1 MARQYLDVPYRAK
14 DAAKAL
20 GARFDGG
27 VKRWY
32 VEDGIELG
40 AFQAWLPT
48 ELALA
53 PGGAGSVTD
62 MGSPNSDVATVRRG
76 VPLSRLL
83 SSVSAAVAE
92 AFSNGVWTLV
102 EVNEATLRGG
112 HVYLELSERDGS
124 GQPVAKATSLPARRP
139 SAEAAAFGFSPST

>member
-40 AFQAWLPT
+40 VFQAWLPT

-53 PGGAGSVTD
+53 PGGDGTVTD
-62 MGSPNSDVATVRRG
+62 MGSPNPTWRPFGEAYPFRG
-76 VPLSRLL
+76 S
-83 SSVSAAVAE
+83 
-92 AFSNGVWTLV
+92 
-102 EVNEATLRGG
+102 
-112 HVYLELSERDGS
+112 
-124 GQPVAKATSLPARRP
+124 
-139 SAEAAAFGFSPST
+139 